1 MTATGQER
9 TPSGNRCPVCGG
21 GPVRGFAQVPDV
33 PVHCHL
39 LMRTREAARA
49 APRGRIELGFCRDC
63 GHVFNL
69 AFDPARMRYDEDY
82 ENALDFS
89 PHFQGYAASLAQ
101 RLVDR
106 YDLHGKTVV
115 ELGCG
120 DGAFLHRICRL
131 GDNRGVGF
139 DPGRRPDA
147 AAMDGPPDA
156 AAAEG
161 APVTILGE
169 TYSTKHAGLR
179 PDLVCC
185 RHVLEHVADP
195 RAFLADVRA
204 VLGGRS
210 GTALYFEVPN
220 GAFTWRD
227 NGIWDLIYEHFSYFS
242 ARSLDALFRAS
253 GFDVV
258 DIHEA
263 YDGQFLGIEA
273 RPGDGPGETPAA
285 HGPAPDATIKAFAR
299 AYREKCDTWR
309 KTLDGLA
316 ERGER
321 AVVWGAGSKAVSF
334 LNTFFPPDDGSPQPL
349 PCPVAHV
356 VDINPRKHGFY
367 TTGSGHRIVAPEH
380 LRQAPPD
387 AIIVMNP
394 VYRAEIEETVRDLLP
409 DDRARTVTWL
419 DA

>member
-9 TPSGNRCPVCGG
+9 TSSGSRCPVCRG
-21 GPVRGFAQVPDV
+21 GPVRAFAQVPDV

-49 APRGRIELGFCRDC
+49 AARGRIELGFCRGC

-69 AFDPARMRYDEDY
+69 AFDPARMRYGQDY

-89 PHFQGYAASLAQ
+89 PHFQSYAASLAQ

-106 YDLHGKTVV
+106 YGLHGKTVV

-139 DPGRRPDA
+139 DPGYRR
-147 AAMDGPPDA
+147 DA

-161 APVTILGE
+161 APATPRRAPVTILGE
-169 TYSTKHAGLR
+169 TYSSKHAGLR

-185 RHVLEHVADP
+185 RHVLEHVPDP
-195 RAFLADVRA
+195 RAFLAEVRA
-204 VLGGRS
+204 AIGDRS

-242 ARSLDALFRAS
+242 AESLETLFRAS

-258 DIHEA
+258 DLREA
-263 YDGQFLGIEA
+263 YDGQFLGVEA
-273 RPGDGPGETPAA
+273 RPGEGPGETPAV
-285 HGPAPDATIKAFAR
+285 HGPVPEARIKAFAR
-299 AYREKCDTWR
+299 AYRDKCDTWR

-334 LNTFFPPDDGSPQPL
+334 LNIFFPPDDASPEPL

-367 TTGSGHRIVAPEH
+367 TTGSGHEIVAPER

-394 VYRAEIEETVRDLLP
+394 VYRPEIEETVRDLLP
-409 DDRARTVTWL
+409 TDRARAVTWL